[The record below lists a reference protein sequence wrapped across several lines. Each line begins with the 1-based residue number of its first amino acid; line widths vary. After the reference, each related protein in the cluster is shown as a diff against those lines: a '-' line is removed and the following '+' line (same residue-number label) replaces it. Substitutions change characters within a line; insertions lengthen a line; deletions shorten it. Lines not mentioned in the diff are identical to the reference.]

1 MHQYL
6 IRRLLLVIPTII
18 GVTIIVSGIVRLL
31 PGDAVDILTDQR
43 SGTAEEIAQYKAD
56 LRDQLGLDRSWP
68 EQYGDWVWGVVQGDF
83 GNSLA
88 GSGVSV
94 WDDLKP
100 RLAVT
105 LELALIGLVVG
116 VSLAIPIGMY
126 SALRQDT
133 AGDYASRSFAIML
146 LALPSFWVATL
157 VIAILIPRLG
167 LPSLPI
173 RYHGLFDNPIEN
185 IKQMWV
191 PGVILG
197 VALAGAV
204 MRLTRSQMLEVL
216 RQDYVRTAWAKG
228 LRERTIISRH
238 ALKNALIP
246 VITLI
251 GIQVSIVIGGAIV
264 LEQIFVLPGLGIR
277 LLRAL
282 GQRDIPVIL
291 AINLFVATAV
301 VLANLAV
308 DVAYSAL
315 DPRIRLGG

>member
-1 MHQYL
+1 
-6 IRRLLLVIPTII
+6 
-18 GVTIIVSGIVRLL
+18 
-31 PGDAVDILTDQR
+31 
-43 SGTAEEIAQYKAD
+43 
-56 LRDQLGLDRSWP
+56 
-68 EQYGDWVWGVVQGDF
+68 
-83 GNSLA
+83 
-88 GSGVSV
+88 
-94 WDDLKP
+94 
-100 RLAVT
+100 
-105 LELALIGLVVG
+105 
-116 VSLAIPIGMY
+116 
-126 SALRQDT
+126 
-133 AGDYASRSFAIML
+133 ML

-173 RYHGLFDNPIEN
+173 RYHGLFSDPVEN

-197 VALAGAV
+197 IALAGAV

-301 VLANLAV
+301 VLANLLV

-315 DPRIRLGG
+315 DPRIRLGA